1 MDGSGYDNNQDPGGP
16 SSPFEQG
23 FGQDPA
29 EGLQL
34 PPWERR
40 DRYGFLNALYLTI
53 KDVLL
58 APNQFFHRMPSQVGV
73 VQPLLFAV
81 LLGLV
86 ATFFHWMY
94 AVAGSSLQI
103 FVSDDLAEVM
113 GAPIYT
119 FFNFLFSPVTVAV
132 GLFFQAAITH
142 LMLMVL
148 GGNKLGFEATFRVLA
163 YSEATAVLLM
173 IPGCGAVIGLVWSLV
188 VTVIGL
194 YSIHETE
201 AWKAVLA
208 VVLPSII
215 CFSTVA
221 GSVVMLIAGLS

>member
-1 MDGSGYDNNQDPGGP
+1 LSDDSGYEPGFT
-16 SSPFEQG
+16 SSYDSG
-23 FGQDPA
+23 SSSGST
-29 EGLQL
+29 EGLRL

-40 DRYGFLNALYLTI
+40 ERYGFLNALYLTI

-58 APNQFFHRMPSQVGV
+58 APNQFFHKMPSHVGL
-73 VQPLLFAV
+73 VQPLLFAI

-94 AVAGSSLQI
+94 AVAGSSLEV
-103 FVSDDLAEVM
+103 FVSDDLSEVM
-113 GAPIYT
+113 EAPVFA
-119 FFNFLFSPVTVAV
+119 FFNFLFSPITVAL
-132 GLFFQAAITH
+132 GLFLQAAITH
-142 LMLMVL
+142 LMLMIL

-173 IPGCGAVIGLVWSLV
+173 IPGCGALIGLVWSLV

-221 GSVVMLIAGLS
+221 GSVVLLVAALN

>member
-1 MDGSGYDNNQDPGGP
+1 MIDGSGNDNQDP
-16 SSPFEQG
+16 QG
-23 FGQDPA
+23 FTDNFHNDFGQDPA

-58 APNQFFHRMPSQVGV
+58 APNQFFHRMPSQVGM
-73 VQPLLFAV
+73 VQPLLFAI

-94 AVAGSSLQI
+94 AVAGSSLQV
-103 FVSDDLAEVM
+103 FVSDDLSEVM
-113 GAPIYT
+113 EAPVFA
-119 FFNFLFSPVTVAV
+119 FFNFLFSPITVAL

-142 LMLMVL
+142 LMLMIL

-173 IPGCGAVIGLVWSLV
+173 IPGCGAVIGLVWSLI

-208 VVLPSII
+208 VILPSII

-221 GSVVMLIAGLS
+221 GSVVMLIAALN